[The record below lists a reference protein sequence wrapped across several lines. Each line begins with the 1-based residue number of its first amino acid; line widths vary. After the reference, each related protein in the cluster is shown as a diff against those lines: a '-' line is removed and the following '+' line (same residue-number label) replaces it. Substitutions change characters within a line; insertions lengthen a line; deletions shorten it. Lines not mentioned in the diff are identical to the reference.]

1 MDDLERLMTQHADW
15 IYVLLFAYAFVKTG
29 PLPVAAAYA
38 ATLGWLHAGAAFAAV
53 AVGAFL
59 GDQVRFELGRR
70 LGPATLRRFPR
81 WSARLDAVIAVVE
94 RHHAS
99 LLAMFRFAKGIRTP
113 VSLCMGMTRLT
124 RTRFAGLNAA
134 TAVLWSG
141 TLTLIGTTAGALV
154 APGRSLVLPV
164 AGLALMSGLV
174 LVLGWGV
181 RRELARRIDGAVA
194 PAPAG
199 QVAGQI

>member
-1 MDDLERLMTQHADW
+1 MDDLERLMTQYADW

-81 WSARLDAVIAVVE
+81 WATRLDAVVAVVE
-94 RHHAS
+94 RHHAG
-99 LLAMFRFAKGIRTP
+99 LLTVFRFAKGIRTP

-124 RTRFAGLNAA
+124 RARFASLNAA

-141 TLTLIGTTAGALV
+141 TLTLIGTTAGV
-154 APGRSLVLPV
+154 FVDPERSLVLPI

-174 LVLGWGV
+174 LALGWGV

-194 PAPAG
+194 AAPLGEATG
-199 QVAGQI
+199 RI